1 MRVLITGAS
10 GLLAAAVAREFAE
23 VGDVIALDRAQL
35 DITNQPDVERALAD
49 QKPAVV
55 INCAAYNDVDG
66 AEDDAAGALRV
77 NAMAVLALSR
87 AAREAGAG
95 FVHYST
101 DFVFAGDATR
111 PYGEDDL
118 PNPRGVYAASKLVG
132 EWFALEHPA
141 GYVLRVE
148 SLFGPAGP
156 GRTRR
161 GSMAAIVAGIRAGE
175 RVRVFVDRTVSP
187 SYTTDVARATREL
200 LARRAA
206 SGLYHC
212 VNSGAATWAEIA
224 EEAARLLN
232 VPLSMTPITMDSV
245 PLKAPRPRY
254 SALSTAKLQATGIVM
269 PSWQD
274 ALARHLKPEH

>member
-1 MRVLITGAS
+1 MRVLITGAR
-10 GLLAAAVAREFAE
+10 GLLAAAVTREFAAA
-23 VGDVIALDRAQL
+23 GDVIALDRSQL
-35 DITNQPDVERALAD
+35 DITNPGDVARALAD
-49 QKPAVV
+49 RKPAVV

-66 AEDDAAGALRV
+66 AEENAEGALRV
-77 NAMAVLALSR
+77 NAIAVLGLSR

-101 DFVFAGDATR
+101 DFVFAGDATH

-132 EWFALEHPA
+132 EWLALEHPG

-156 GRTRR
+156 GTTRQ
-161 GSMAAIVAGIRAGE
+161 GSLAAIVARIRARE
-175 RVRVFVDRTVSP
+175 PVPVFVDRTVSP

-200 LARRAA
+200 LARRTAP
-206 SGLYHC
+206 GLYHC

-224 EEAARLLN
+224 EDAARVLN
-232 VPLSMTPITMDSV
+232 VPLFMTPITLESV
-245 PLKAPRPRY
+245 ALKAPRPKY
-254 SALSTAKLQATGIVM
+254 SALSNAKLHAAGVVM
-269 PSWQD
+269 PPWQD
-274 ALARHLKPEH
+274 ALARYLKAGC